1 MEHGFMQSIIKNQ
14 VDRDEYDKEQK
25 CLKVQSKI
33 SSSSRRERPRRA
45 DIQVYVPPHLRQKEA
60 LKEKTAASTSS
71 TSTSSKASTTE
82 DWEAE
87 EKPAFP
93 AGELAIQ
100 MKLEFV
106 RQDGKMCELDIRE
119 GEDLKKL
126 VSSFGKANGLD
137 ARLRD
142 ALYHRL
148 SSAMKGRAV

>member
-71 TSTSSKASTTE
+71 TSTSSKGALKFGLASVLSLLFARFLCYSPRDPKYE
-82 DWEAE
+82 VVYGGNSDSKLACLYI
-87 EKPAFP
+87 KHPLLL
-93 AGELAIQ
+93 ELNKIR
-100 MKLEFV
+100 V
-106 RQDGKMCELDIRE
+106 R
-119 GEDLKKL
+119 
-126 VSSFGKANGLD
+126 SN
-137 ARLRD
+137 
-142 ALYHRL
+142 Y
-148 SSAMKGRAV
+148 